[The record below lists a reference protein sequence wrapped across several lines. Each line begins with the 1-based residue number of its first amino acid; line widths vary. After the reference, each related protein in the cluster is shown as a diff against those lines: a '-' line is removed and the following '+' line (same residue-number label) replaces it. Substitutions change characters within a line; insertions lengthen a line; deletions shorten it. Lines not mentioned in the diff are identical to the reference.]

1 MSSNPFSNAVTQL
14 KNAAQVMGLEKSTV
28 DALQKPQR
36 VLEVAIPV
44 AMDDGST
51 KVFTGYRV
59 QFNDARGP
67 FKGGIRYHW
76 ETNLNEVKALAFWM
90 AMKCAVVGIPYGG
103 GKGGVTVDPRQLS
116 AGELERLSRG
126 WVRAMFQFIG
136 PWKDVPAPDVYTTP
150 QIMAWMVDEYSRL
163 AGQWS
168 PAAFTGKPIA
178 VGGSEGRMFSTSQGG
193 YYVAEEMLKKLSG
206 LKAGSGSAGK
216 LVPRRTTIAVQGFGN
231 VGAFTAEIFHKSGCV
246 VAAVSDSKGGIV
258 NLKGLDIPAV
268 WKHKEA
274 TGSVMG
280 FPGSKPIDNNK
291 ILELPVTILIPSAL
305 ESVITEKNAGRIKAK
320 VVLEMANGPTTP
332 EADAKLFRKGILVVP
347 DILAN
352 AGGVTGSYFE
362 WIQNL
367 NGYAWTEK
375 EVLQKLKPIMV
386 DSFNAVW
393 DMAAKHKVN
402 LRVGAY
408 MVALDR
414 IVAAMKLR
422 GRL

>member
-1 MSSNPFSNAVTQL
+1 MATNPFANAVTQL
-14 KNAAQVMGLEKSTV
+14 KNAAQVMGLEKSVV

-36 VLEVAIPV
+36 VLEVNIPV
-44 AMDDGST
+44 AMDDGAT

-76 ETNLNEVKALAFWM
+76 ETNLNEVKALSFWM
-90 AMKCAVVGIPYGG
+90 TMKCAVVGIPYGG
-103 GKGGVTVDPRQLS
+103 GKGGITVDPRQLS
-116 AGELERLSRG
+116 EGELERLSRG
-126 WVRAMFQFIG
+126 WVRGMYQYIG

-150 QIMAWMVDEYSRL
+150 KIMAWMVDEYSKL

-168 PAAFTGKPIA
+168 PAAFTGKPLE
-178 VGGSEGRMFSTSQGG
+178 VGGSQGRMFSTSQGG
-193 YYVAEEMLKKLSG
+193 YYVFEALAQKLKF
-206 LKAGSGSAGK
+206 
-216 LVPRRTTIAVQGFGN
+216 VPRRTTIAIQGFGN
-231 VGAFTAEIFHKSGCV
+231 VGAFAAEIFHKAGYV
-246 VAAVSDSKGGIV
+246 VVAVSDSKGGIV
-258 NLKGLDIPAV
+258 NMKGLDVPAV

-280 FPGSKPIDNNK
+280 FPGSKPVDNKK
-291 ILELPVTILIPSAL
+291 ILELPVTVLVPSAL
-305 ESVITEKNAGRIKAK
+305 ENVITEKNAGRIKAK
-320 VVLEMANGPTTP
+320 VVLELANGPTTP
-332 EADAKLFRKGILVVP
+332 AADVKLFRKGIPVVP

-362 WIQNL
+362 WVQNL

-386 DSFNAVW
+386 DSFNATW
-393 DMAAKHKVN
+393 DMATKHKVN

-414 IVAAMKLR
+414 IVKAMKLR

>member
-1 MSSNPFSNAVTQL
+1 MPTNPFANAITQL
-14 KNAAQVMGLEKSTV
+14 KNAAAVMHLPKSTV
-28 DALQKPQR
+28 DVLQKPQR
-36 VLEVAIPV
+36 VLEAAIRV
-44 AMDDGST
+44 TMDDGST

-90 AMKCAVVGIPYGG
+90 TMKCAVVGIPYGG

-116 AGELERLSRG
+116 EGELERLSRG
-126 WVRAMFQFIG
+126 WVQAMYKHIG

-150 QIMAWMVDEYSRL
+150 KIMAWMVDEYSKL
-163 AGQWS
+163 AGQWT
-168 PAAFTGKPIA
+168 PAAFTGKPIE

-193 YYVAEEMLKKLSG
+193 YYVLEALAQKL
-206 LKAGSGSAGK
+206 K

-231 VGAFTAEIFHKSGCV
+231 VGAFAAEIFHKAGYV
-246 VAAVSDSKGGIV
+246 VVAVSDSKGGIV
-258 NLKGLDIPAV
+258 NPKGLDIPAV

-274 TGSVMG
+274 TGSVVG
-280 FPGSKPIDNNK
+280 FPGTKPVDNNK
-291 ILELPVTILIPSAL
+291 ILELPVTVLIPSAL
-305 ESVITEKNAGRIKAK
+305 ENVITEKSAGRIKAK
-320 VVLEMANGPTTP
+320 VVFEMANGPTTP
-332 EADAKLFRKGILVVP
+332 EADAKLFRKGIPVVP

-362 WIQNL
+362 WVQNL

-393 DMAAKHKVN
+393 NMAAKHKVN

-414 IVAAMKLR
+414 IVKAMELR
-422 GRL
+422 GRLS